1 MPCVVHRLAHGLVLL
16 ALTAGGCAG
25 GEGGGIGTG
34 PGPAPAA
41 GFAVH
46 NGSAREA
53 WYIYTR
59 ECGTDQWG
67 EDELG
72 SANVLVPGETA
83 GWPESTGCYDLL
95 ALTARGDAPRYQ
107 ARFDGN
113 AVAGVQ
119 ATRVTITDDDW
130 TEVTDPDVAALASR
144 RT

>member
-1 MPCVVHRLAHGLVLL
+1 MPCVIRRLAHGLVLL
-16 ALTAGGCAG
+16 ALTAAGCGGG
-25 GEGGGIGTG
+25 KDGGIGTA
-34 PGPAPAA
+34 PGPALAA

-53 WYIYTR
+53 WYVYTR
-59 ECGTDQWG
+59 ECGTHEWG

-72 SANVLVPGETA
+72 SANVLIPGETA
-83 GWPESTGCYDLL
+83 GWAEYTGCYDLL
-95 ALTARGDAPRYQ
+95 ALTARGGEPRYQ

-113 AVAGVQ
+113 SVAGAQ